1 MRKLKSGDPNY
12 EPERDFLANAAD
24 FMQRFGYLTDGVMGT
39 EHNAKDVMQSDHE
52 AGKQGD
58 QADEDRR

>member
-1 MRKLKSGDPNY
+1 MPNAL
-12 EPERDFLANAAD
+12 EWQTAGICALCDG
-24 FMQRFGYLTDGVMGT
+24 FGGIMET
-39 EHNAKDVMQSDHE
+39 EHNAKDVMESDHE